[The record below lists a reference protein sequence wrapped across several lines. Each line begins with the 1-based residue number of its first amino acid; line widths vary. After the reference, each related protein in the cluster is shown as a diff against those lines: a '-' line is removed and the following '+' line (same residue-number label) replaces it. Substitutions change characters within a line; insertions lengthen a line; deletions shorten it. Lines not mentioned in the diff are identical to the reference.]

1 MLDVSQS
8 LGSGM
13 GVDAQSCAGAQNIFA
28 LFVFIN
34 AAKNFCSHEL
44 PVPSQSEWKTGQIR
58 L

>member
-8 LGSGM
+8 LGSSM
-13 GVDAQSCAGAQNIFA
+13 GAVTLSFTWAQNIFA

-44 PVPSQSEWKTGQIR
+44 LLTSQSGRRTGQIR